1 MLRPP
6 ACTFNCLEIYFPGS
20 VPEPPGSPAAV
31 MLKTVCFSPGQEPS
45 DQTVGP
51 ISTD

>member
-1 MLRPP
+1 MLGPP

-20 VPEPPGSPAAV
+20 LPEPPGSPAAV